1 MIRKILLTF
10 LFSFVFLGISYSQEI
25 LVIDCNSNK
34 IQESKQDT
42 TEIMIFDMPDSVIN
56 FHKKRKLSYK
66 NSSKVAPK
74 YLLNL
79 VNSVGKYYGI
89 DPKLLLAVIEVE
101 SGFNPNAVSP
111 VGAVGLMQLMPD
123 TGSAMRAVNLFDP
136 EENVI
141 AGAKYLS
148 IQLNKF
154 GSLELALAAYNA
166 GPGAVEKYDGIP
178 PYDETMEYVDL
189 VIDIYTSLK

>member
-56 FHKKRKLSYK
+56 FHKKRKLSYRS
-66 NSSKVAPK
+66 SSKITSK
-74 YLLNL
+74 KLNNL
-79 VNSVGKYYGI
+79 VNSVGRSYGI

-123 TGSAMRAVNLFDP
+123 TGSAMGAVNLFDP